1 MRKLIYVILVLYA
14 TAIILPMGIKLAS
27 THLRTEPISAEAV
40 ATPAGDYL
48 ELRSSPDPNGE
59 GILVSITAY
68 IDHPVQTCSLVL
80 QYDPTKIAVLDADPA
95 IEGVQIRVSPVIPPS
110 MVKLNLVSSGMITF
124 SLHGEPL
131 LSGEHPVILGII
143 PIQLLTDGPAEIMF
157 STAYVTDP
165 QGATLLV
172 EFTHPPDR
180 PLILT
185 PVASTPADA
194 SPPATPTFPPPT
206 ATLPPPPPTA
216 TPVPAVEAP
225 SPTPMP
231 TPLPP
236 TPVPTPV
243 VLAAAGDCARPPMAY
258 RDGIYIRLLQGQTL
272 YDVARAFNTTVEALM
287 LANGITDVSTIP
299 AETILFVPVPP
310 PEGRGYTAYYVAPYD
325 TLRSIA
331 DDFNLPVEALICR
344 NGDVLA
350 DGLQAGEWLRLRP

>member
-1 MRKLIYVILVLYA
+1 MRKLIYALLVLYA
-14 TAIILPMGIKLAS
+14 TAIILPMGIKLA
-27 THLRTEPISAEAV
+27 TDHIHAAPMPTEAEAV
-40 ATPAGDYL
+40 IAGDYI
-48 ELRSSPDPNGE
+48 ELTSDPAPEGE
-59 GILVSITAY
+59 GVLVSIVAH
-68 IDHPVQTCSLVL
+68 IHHPVQTCSLIV

-95 IEGVQIRVSPVIPPS
+95 IEGTQIQISPSIPPS
-110 MVKLNLVSSGMITF
+110 MVEQNLVASGTIHL

-131 LSGEHPVILGII
+131 FSGERAVILGII
-143 PIQLLTDGPAEIMF
+143 PVQFLTDEPAEMAL
-157 STAYVTDP
+157 SSAYVADP

-172 EFTHPPDR
+172 GFTHPPDH

-185 PVASTPADA
+185 PVASSTADT
-194 SPPATPTFPPPT
+194 SPPATPTPLPPT

-216 TPVPAVEAP
+216 TPLLALETP
-225 SPTPMP
+225 SPTPPP

-236 TPVPTPV
+236 TPAPATTLP
-243 VLAAAGDCARPPMAY
+243 ATGGDCERPPMAY

-272 YDVARAFNTTVEALM
+272 YGVARAFNTTVEALM

-310 PEGRGYTAYYVAPYD
+310 PAGMGYTAYYVAPYD

-331 DDFNLPVEALICR
+331 DDFNLPIEALLCR
-344 NGDVLA
+344 NGDILA